1 MFLTFFFSLAVKLS
15 LSPSIH
21 LFSCS
26 PPALREMLVQKK
38 KTKRDE
44 TQNESTKKERRA
56 RERQREVDFFFFN
69 FHFSITKKRKRKLFR
84 QVLYI
89 FTPLLPPCLPPRRVV
104 EELGIDAV
112 GGELACVCSKMGG
125 QRREECE
132 REKDK
137 RKGSRGRRRREQK
150 KLKTQNLLLAY
161 LDVSHHGPAD
171 EHVLHRCQLFVC
183 LFVFF
188 GILLSSVSKCG
199 TRERRREEGKEGER
213 KNLPAGA
220 ARARRR

>member
-1 MFLTFFFSLAVKLS
+1 M
-15 LSPSIH
+15 
-21 LFSCS
+21 
-26 PPALREMLVQKK
+26 KK
-38 KTKRDE
+38 KTLSASALHFHPPTAPVPPASSHRE
-44 TQNESTKKERRA
+44 GARYRR
-56 RERQREVDFFFFN
+56 
-69 FHFSITKKRKRKLFR
+69 
-84 QVLYI
+84 
-89 FTPLLPPCLPPRRVV
+89 RRWGAGVRM
-104 EELGIDAV
+104 
-112 GGELACVCSKMGG
+112 KMGG

-171 EHVLHRCQLFVC
+171 EHVLHRRQLFVC

-188 GILLSSVSKCG
+188 GILLSSVSKRG